1 MKKFIKIL
9 ALVLILIFVFTL
21 PALAITEAEVQDEV
35 DKVGKEAV
43 TGNILVWFL
52 CAIAFLKVSQKI
64 DSFMSSLGVNV
75 GHTGG
80 SMLAEAIIAARGV
93 GMVGSVAGGKGFSFG
108 GFGKGGSSPGSSGNG
123 SIFKGGLAGVV
134 NRGVTNNAVKNAN
147 GTKSGGLGGKIYD
160 SSVSKG
166 GNFAN
171 RVIGNI
177 ANGDVR
183 STGTISGEGA
193 SEALMSYMG
202 FTALGENSEDT
213 PSFSNVEI
221 GGGRITGTETSSANP
236 EGIGFAMYSAD
247 QYSAPEGDY
256 STVTSADG
264 TNWYKQY
271 AQDTIV
277 QRPFAHPDG
286 YIDRGETI
294 EKRMP
299 KAPQRKDRH

>member
-1 MKKFIKIL
+1 MKRFFR
-9 ALVLILIFVFTL
+9 ILICIMVLTFLFTL
-21 PALAITEAEVQDEV
+21 SIFAVTETEVQAEIDR
-35 DKVGKEAV
+35 VGKEAV

-64 DSFMSSLGVNV
+64 DSFVSSLGINV

-80 SMLAEAIIAARGV
+80 SLLAEALIAARGV
-93 GMVGSVAGGKGFSFG
+93 GMAGSIVGGRGLSFG
-108 GFGKGGSSPGSSGNG
+108 GLGKGGSSHGSSENG
-123 SIFKGGLAGVV
+123 SIFKGGLSGMVK
-134 NRGVTNNAVKNAN
+134 RGVTNNAVKNAN
-147 GTKSGGLGGKIYD
+147 GTKSGGLGGKLYD
-160 SSVSKG
+160 SSVAKG
-166 GNFAN
+166 GGFAN

-202 FTALGENSEDT
+202 FTALGEDSEDT

-221 GGGRITGTETSSANP
+221 GGGRITGIEVSGSNP
-236 EGIGFAMYSAD
+236 DGIRFAMYSAD
-247 QYSAPEGDY
+247 KYSTPEGDY
-256 STVTSADG
+256 STVTTADG

-277 QRPFAHPDG
+277 HHPYAHPDG
-286 YIDRGETI
+286 YVDRGEGI

-299 KAPQRKDRH
+299 KAPPRKDR

>member
-1 MKKFIKIL
+1 MKKYLRIIVFVML
-9 ALVLILIFVFTL
+9 FVLVLTV
-21 PALAITEAEVQDEV
+21 PVCALTESEVQDEV
-35 DKVGKEAV
+35 NRIGKDGV

-64 DSFMSSLGVNV
+64 DSFMSSLGINV

-80 SMLAEAIIAARGV
+80 SLLAEALIAGRGI
-93 GMVGSVAGGKGFSFG
+93 GMASSLAGGKGFSFG
-108 GFGKGGSSPGSSGNG
+108 GFGRGGSSSGSSGGG
-123 SIFKGGLAGVV
+123 SIFKGGLAGMV

-147 GTKSGGLGGKIYD
+147 GTKSGGLGGKLYD
-160 SSVSKG
+160 SSVVKG
-166 GNFAN
+166 GGFAN

-193 SEALMSYMG
+193 NEALMSYMG
-202 FTALGENSEDT
+202 FTALGENSGDT

-221 GGGRITGTETSSANP
+221 GGGRITGTEISSANP
-236 EGIGFAMYSAD
+236 EGIGFAMYNAD

-256 STVTSADG
+256 STVTTADG
-264 TNWYKQY
+264 TSWYKQY

-286 YIDRGETI
+286 YIDRGESI

-299 KAPQRKDRH
+299 KAPPRKGR